1 MSYSINL
8 RSDNDSGDA
17 IRSLWSECGV
27 LENSP
32 SMPALNYP
40 PHITL
45 AVYDDIGEQ
54 ELVHAFDLAIA
65 GTTQITSR
73 IERLGYFEAPHAIIL
88 WAAPTLP
95 AEVYS
100 LHARVH
106 SLLDA
111 RLCRPNYRPGTWV
124 PHCSLATSIDL
135 SRKAESIDLANRS
148 IEPFKVV
155 FDVAD
160 CASFSPVEV
169 VHEKKLPAGT

>member
-1 MSYSINL
+1 MPYSINL

-17 IRSLWSECGV
+17 IRSLWRKCGL
-27 LENSP
+27 LESSP

-45 AVYDDIGEQ
+45 AVYDDIEEH
-54 ELVHAFDLAIA
+54 ELFGAFDLAIA
-65 GTTQITSR
+65 DITQITSSV
-73 IERLGYFEAPHAIIL
+73 ERLGYFEAPHAIIL
-88 WAAPTLP
+88 WAAPMLP
-95 AEVYS
+95 TKVHS

-106 SLLDA
+106 SLLDTD
-111 RLCRPNYRPGTWV
+111 RCRPNYRPGVWV

-135 SRKAESIDLANRS
+135 SRKAEAIDIANHS

-160 CASFSPVEV
+160 CASFLPVEV
-169 VHEKKLPAGT
+169 VHEKELPADA